1 MYSTVPAATEFK
13 TNLGFNRYD
22 IIMRK
27 EQSVLIRIMK
37 VFASENIATTQYFW
51 GIELIYIFLNIN
63 QQQKV
68 MKIGIKKKTTENNT
82 KELKDKKQQKKILI
96 VHLLG
101 LILIKRFLHNH
112 IKKSPKK
119 LLTDKTSKR
128 I

>member
-13 TNLGFNRYD
+13 TNFGFNRYD

-68 MKIGIKKKTTENNT
+68 MKIGIKKNNR
-82 KELKDKKQQKKILI
+82 K
-96 VHLLG
+96 
-101 LILIKRFLHNH
+101 
-112 IKKSPKK
+112 
-119 LLTDKTSKR
+119 
-128 I
+128 

>member
-13 TNLGFNRYD
+13 TNLGFNTYD

-51 GIELIYIFLNIN
+51 GTELICIFLSIN

-68 MKIGIKKKTTENNT
+68 MKIGT
-82 KELKDKKQQKKILI
+82 QKKYR
-96 VHLLG
+96 
-101 LILIKRFLHNH
+101 K
-112 IKKSPKK
+112 
-119 LLTDKTSKR
+119 
-128 I
+128 

>member
-68 MKIGIKKKTTENNT
+68 MKIGIKKKH
-82 KELKDKKQQKKILI
+82 QKIIQK
-96 VHLLG
+96 
-101 LILIKRFLHNH
+101 N
-112 IKKSPKK
+112 
-119 LLTDKTSKR
+119 
-128 I
+128 